1 MVKKSATKPYV
12 NDRPDFLGF
21 NWALTDSFQRA
32 AAVVIATRVDSN
44 ISVNFHSDNNSCELS
59 DEINYRTHSN
69 HKYYDS
75 FSSF

>member
-1 MVKKSATKPYV
+1 MDHIWPFLWLVSLV
-12 NDRPDFLGF
+12 NPG
-21 NWALTDSFQRA
+21 DSFQRP
-32 AAVVIATRVDSN
+32 AAVVIANRVDSN
-44 ISVNFHSDNNSCELS
+44 ISVNFRSDNNSCELS